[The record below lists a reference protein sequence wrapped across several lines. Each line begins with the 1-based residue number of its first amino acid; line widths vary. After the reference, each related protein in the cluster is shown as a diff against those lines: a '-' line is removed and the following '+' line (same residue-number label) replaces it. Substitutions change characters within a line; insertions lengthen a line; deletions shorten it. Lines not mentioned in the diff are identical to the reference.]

1 MRFDPAPVEIDQVL
15 DPQWLTAAL
24 VGAHPDAR
32 IDAADVTWTLSNTA
46 TKMRVAL
53 QVANAPEGTPT
64 HICIKGMFGE
74 AARPYRAS
82 GVSGKE
88 VRFYQKLRPILSEA
102 GMNLPPLLYGAID
115 DATGHGLFIM
125 PDLVPEGCQFFDPL
139 TPYSVDQAFQSVEQ
153 LARLHATGCRDASLR
168 QQAWIDP
175 MLDRM
180 VETPFVTRERLQEL
194 LHDGRSDAFAPGLRD
209 AATVHGALP
218 LLAAHLRHQPVTLV
232 HGDAHAGNLYQLPG
246 TQGIGIIDWQLI
258 QRGCWALD
266 IAYHLG
272 AALSVEARRTH
283 ERDLLDSYLDRLAS
297 FGGPRVDR
305 EEGWRCYRMAMVY
318 GYYLWSITQRVDRPI
333 ILEFMQRL
341 GSAAT
346 DLDSRQLVEVG

>member
-1 MRFDPAPVEIDQVL
+1 MRFDPAPIEIEQVL

-24 VGAHPDAR
+24 FKAYGDAR
-32 IDAADVTWTLSNTA
+32 IDAVDVTWTLSNTA

-53 QVANAPEGTPT
+53 QVANAPAGTPT
-64 HICIKGMFGE
+64 NICIKGMFGE
-74 AARPYRAS
+74 SAHLYRAS
-82 GVSGKE
+82 GVSGRE
-88 VRFYQKLRPILSEA
+88 VKFYQELQPILVDA

-115 DATGHGLFIM
+115 EATRHGLFIM

-153 LARLHATGCRDASLR
+153 LARLHATGYRDASLPER
-168 QQAWIDP
+168 AWVEP
-175 MLDRM
+175 MLQRM

-209 AATVHGALP
+209 AAGVQGALP
-218 LLAAHLRHQPVTLV
+218 LLAGHLCRQPVTLV

-246 TQGIGIIDWQLI
+246 ARGIGIIDWQLI

-272 AALSVEARRTH
+272 AALSVEARRAH
-283 ERDLLDSYLDRLAS
+283 ERDLLDSYIDRLAS
-297 FGGPRVDR
+297 FGGPRVCR
-305 EEGWRCYRMAMVY
+305 EEGWRHYRMAMVY
-318 GYYLWSITQRVDRPI
+318 GYYLWSITQRVERPI
-333 ILEFMQRL
+333 IVEFMQRL
-341 GSAAT
+341 GHAVT
-346 DLDSRQLVEVG
+346 DLDSRQLVEG